1 MVMKIRNADKRIIL
15 TDEQVKAMQENG
27 LKRSDV
33 YNRIFGLNWTIDKAV
48 SKPVRG
54 RKHGN

>member
-1 MVMKIRNADKRIIL
+1 MKIRSVDRRIVL
-15 TDEQVKAMQENG
+15 TDDQVKAMEKNG

-33 YNRIFGLNWTIDKAV
+33 YNRIFGLNWPVDKAV

-54 RKHGN
+54 RN

>member
-1 MVMKIRNADKRIIL
+1 MKFRNADKRIIL
-15 TDEQVKAMQENG
+15 NDEQVKAMQDNG

-33 YNRIFGLNWTIDKAV
+33 YNRIFGLNWAVNKAV

-54 RKHGN
+54 RN

>member
-1 MVMKIRNADKRIIL
+1 MKIRNADKRIIL

-33 YNRIFGLNWTIDKAV
+33 YNRIFGLNWNVDKAV